1 MFNFSLVAI
10 IFLGLLGASFI
21 IQMIYYWLVFARLA
35 FYKQP
40 QKKSNNQPPVSVV
53 ISARNEY
60 YNLKQYLPKI
70 LTQKYPDFEVVVVN
84 HASNDESQ
92 DYLKEMQG
100 IYPHLKIVNIERDLN
115 FFKGKKFPLSM
126 GIKTAKNDI
135 LLLTDADCEPASEN
149 WISGIVRNYH
159 NENIEVLLGYGPYK
173 KGRGLINKVIR
184 CDTFQVAMQYLSFAL
199 AGYPYMGV
207 GRNLSYRRSLFFRNK
222 GFTSH
227 YTIVSGDDDLFINKV
242 AVKKNT
248 AIEISYET
256 FMYSQ
261 AKASFGEW
269 ITQKLRHLSTGKYY
283 GLKIKTILGLFSF
296 SQLVFYSS
304 LVVLLVL
311 WVLPWYLLG
320 VFLLRFYSQFVVHKF
335 VLKRLNDSGILLFS
349 LVWEIIHTIILF
361 FITFTSVFRKNRT
374 WK

>member
-1 MFNFSLVAI
+1 MSLVAY
-10 IFLGLLGASFI
+10 IFLSLLGFSFV
-21 IQMIYYWLVFARLA
+21 IQMIYYWLVFAKLA
-35 FYKQP
+35 FYKP
-40 QKKSNNQPPVSVV
+40 SEKKPEKYPPVSVV

-60 YNLKQYLPKI
+60 HNLKQYLPKI
-70 LTQKYPDFEVVVVN
+70 LSQKYPDFEVVVVN
-84 HASNDESQ
+84 HASNDESF

-100 IYPHLKIVNIERDLN
+100 QNLHLKIVNIERDLN

-126 GIKTAKNDI
+126 GIKSAKNDI

-149 WISGIVRNYH
+149 WISGMVQNYQ

-173 KGRGLINKVIR
+173 KGKGLTNKIVR
-184 CDTFQVAMQYLSFAL
+184 YDTFLVAMQYLSFAL
-199 AGYPYMGV
+199 AGLPYMGV

-261 AKASFGEW
+261 AKRGFGEW
-269 ITQKLRHLSTGKYY
+269 VTQKSRHLSTSKYY
-283 GLKIKTILGLFSF
+283 GLKIKTLLGLFGF
-296 SQLVFYSS
+296 SQMLFYAS
-304 LVVLLVL
+304 LLVLLVL
-311 WVLPWYLLG
+311 WVCPWCLLG
-320 VFLLRFYSQFVVHKF
+320 VFLLRFYSQFIVHKF
-335 VLKRLNDSGILLFS
+335 VLRRLNDGGIFLFS
-349 LVWEIIHTIILF
+349 LVWEIIHIIILF
-361 FITFTSVFRKNRT
+361 FITFMNVFRKNRT